1 MVVVSAVSAW
11 TWYGFVARF
20 VHAIE
25 AAITVEPNYLLT
37 AGQIAAEAPAVAAAA
52 DIRDAAATRSIADSG
67 AD

>member
-37 AGQIAAEAPAVAAAA
+37 AGQIAAKAPAVAAA
-52 DIRDAAATRSIADSG
+52 DIRDAAVTRSIADSG